1 MEFVAELWQ
10 PILLSAALV
19 FIWSAITWTVL
30 PHHNAEWKGLPAA
43 DAVRDAIKSAGFA
56 PGLYMF
62 PWWDDPKVRRSPE
75 AMAKVAE
82 GPSGMVTIMKPGP
95 MSMGAMMTKSLLG
108 NIVVSVFT
116 AYVVYHALFAGAAA
130 TPSYGAVFRIAGC
143 VTFMAYAFGT
153 LPDSI
158 WFSKP
163 WKSWIYVALDSV
175 VYALLV
181 GGTFAGLGR

>member
-30 PHHNAEWKGLPAA
+30 PHHAKEWKGLPASE
-43 DAVRDAIKSAGFA
+43 AVRDAVKAAGFQ

-62 PWWDDPKVRRSPE
+62 PWWEDPKARRTPE
-75 AMAKVAE
+75 AQAKVAA
-82 GPSGMVTIMKPGP
+82 GPTGMVTILKPGP

-116 AYVVYHALFAGAAA
+116 AYVVYHAFMPEGLAAA
-130 TPSYGAVFRIAGC
+130 SYGSMFRIAGT

-153 LPDSI
+153 LPDSV
-158 WFSKP
+158 WFGKP
-163 WKSWIYVALDSV
+163 WKSWLYAAGDAV